1 MAGKIPVDTTANFIS
16 GLIMDL
22 VTLQNRLM
30 ESEERVYNYV
40 YGQIWDNLRP
50 VIAVEDVLQEIWT
63 AAFQRAADL
72 REDMPN
78 AFDRWIITIAKRKV
92 IDALRHATAKRR
104 GDPNVPLSPL
114 ETSFLTLADHIAGKQ
129 PTPSRVIS
137 AHESIAA
144 LRIALT
150 ELSDDHRQVITLHH
164 LEGRSHEEIGKIMN
178 RTTDAING
186 LMYRALKELRNEMG
200 RASRYFS
207 DAPDS
212 VHLSKS
218 DLDLKSGS

>member
-1 MAGKIPVDTTANFIS
+1 MAGKIPVDTAANFIS

-30 ESEERVYNYV
+30 ESEERIYNYV

-63 AAFQRAADL
+63 AAFQRAGDL

-92 IDALRHATAKRR
+92 IDAIRHATAKRR

-114 ETSFLTLADHIAGKQ
+114 ESSFLTLAEHVAGKQ
-129 PTPSRVIS
+129 PTPSRVV
-137 AHESIAA
+137 AAEESIVAVRMA
-144 LRIALT
+144 LDALPQHYR
-150 ELSDDHRQVITLHH
+150 EVIIMHH
-164 LEGRSHEEIGKIMN
+164 LQGRSHDDIAKHLNLSPG
-178 RTTDAING
+178 AING
-186 LMYRALKELRNEMG
+186 LMYRALRRLRSEMG